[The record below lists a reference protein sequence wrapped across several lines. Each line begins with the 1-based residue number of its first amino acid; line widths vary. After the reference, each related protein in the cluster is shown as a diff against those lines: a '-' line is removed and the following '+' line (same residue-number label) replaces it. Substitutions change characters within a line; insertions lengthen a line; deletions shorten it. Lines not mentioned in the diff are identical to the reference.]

1 MPMQSQ
7 NLLPELRKLPGPE
20 SDQRKSFRDM
30 IADLRGM
37 ERGLYAAETTSATS
51 FAMWVIFD
59 SINVDDTLA
68 EAHEMAFGNY
78 EGSLHDHWQEV
89 LQSGKEASDGF
100 LNALKG
106 KVAEFNAAEML
117 EQNGYTNVEIA
128 ANPIQPEWDISAIS
142 PEGEEVLFQ
151 VKTGAEGY
159 ASDVMERMENTSD
172 IEYLVSTELYD
183 KIADQSPEL
192 IDQMADIGYDY
203 ELVEGIEDGLDTLS
217 DNMGLDL
224 PDSIG
229 EIVPYAGAIMMGA
242 RLMYNVIKT
251 EKEFS
256 TADRTTKN
264 KMQVVQAL
272 TVMSRFGIS
281 TVLSTAGG
289 FGGGAIGSIIPGIGN
304 LIGGIAGTIGG
315 AVMGMYLNK
324 HLQPRMLNLALSI
337 TGLTHSDLFYYKNK
351 PHIDRVAL
359 SFRQNAGML
368 AAVPYSAQ

>member
-1 MPMQSQ
+1 MTMQSL

-37 ERGLYAAETTSATS
+37 ERGLIAVETASATS
-51 FAMWVIFD
+51 FAMWGIFD
-59 SINVDDTLA
+59 TINVDDTLA
-68 EAHEMAFGNY
+68 KAHEMAFGKY
-78 EGSLHDHWQEV
+78 EGSLHDHWQEM
-89 LQSGKEASDGF
+89 LRGDEDASAGF
-100 LNALKG
+100 ISALKG

-128 ANPIQPEWDISAIS
+128 VNPIQPEWDISAIS
-142 PEGEEVLFQ
+142 AEGEEVLFQ

-159 ASDVMERMENTSD
+159 ASDVMERMANTQD
-172 IEYLVSTELYD
+172 IEYLISTELYD
-183 KIADQSPEL
+183 KIAERSPEL
-192 IDQMADIGYDY
+192 IDQMAEIGSDY
-203 ELVEGIEDGLDTLS
+203 ELVEGIKDGLNTLS
-217 DNMGLDL
+217 DNMDLDL

-242 RLMYNVIKT
+242 RLIYNVIKT

-281 TVLSTAGG
+281 TGLSMVGG
-289 FGGGAIGSIIPGIGN
+289 LGGGTIGSFIPGIGN
-304 LIGGIAGTIGG
+304 LIGGIAGTVFG
-315 AVMGMYLNK
+315 AGMGMYLNK
-324 HLQPRMLNLALSI
+324 HLQPHMLNLALSI
-337 TGLTHSDLFYYKNK
+337 TGLTHADLFYYKNK

-359 SFRQNAGML
+359 SFRQDANML
-368 AAVPYSAQ
+368 AAVPS